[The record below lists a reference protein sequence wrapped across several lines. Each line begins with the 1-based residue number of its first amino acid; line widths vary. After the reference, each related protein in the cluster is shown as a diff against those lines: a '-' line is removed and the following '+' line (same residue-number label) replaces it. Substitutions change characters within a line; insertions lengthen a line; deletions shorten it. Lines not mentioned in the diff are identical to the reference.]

1 MYLFSAL
8 VFSVQAGLQ
17 LCHWIAKPV
26 FDSKTVWTVCAHKP
40 CRSSLRLQQSEPLK
54 VIVAEETV
62 AQSSSDAFS
71 PFVQRHQSDCWLGTE
86 TFSSL
91 NFHSLRLFSARSSR
105 LGMPLVLNTQIYFLR
120 KRHSSL
126 QFRGRCN
133 NMVGL
138 LMTDTGMLHVGV
150 WVAGPWDC
158 ALERRGTEDAFLY
171 ADEEEVLLNFR
182 HTMNIW
188 TLLTRASM
196 ECKNQWS
203 TVIFLH

>member
-1 MYLFSAL
+1 MNPADPHCVCSKVNLSKSSWLRRRLHNPLQMLF
-8 VFSVQAGLQ
+8 
-17 LCHWIAKPV
+17 
-26 FDSKTVWTVCAHKP
+26 
-40 CRSSLRLQQSEPLK
+40 RL
-54 VIVAEETV
+54 
-62 AQSSSDAFS
+62 
-71 PFVQRHQSDCWLGTE
+71 FVQRHQSDRWLGTE

-91 NFHSLRLFSARSSR
+91 NFHPLRLFSARSSR

>member
-1 MYLFSAL
+1 MTKSCKEKKKKHSPACRQQSDTNAGKSVTQRETCSHRLCFWGYS
-8 VFSVQAGLQ
+8 VFSDHLQ
-17 LCHWIAKPV
+17 ESKMCSCIYSVCSCLVCRLGHWIAKPV

-120 KRHSSL
+120 KL
-126 QFRGRCN
+126 
-133 NMVGL
+133 
-138 LMTDTGMLHVGV
+138 
-150 WVAGPWDC
+150 
-158 ALERRGTEDAFLY
+158 
-171 ADEEEVLLNFR
+171 
-182 HTMNIW
+182 
-188 TLLTRASM
+188 
-196 ECKNQWS
+196 
-203 TVIFLH
+203 

>member
-91 NFHSLRLFSARSSR
+91 NFHPLRLFLSALVQVGYAACAQHSDLLLKKAIVPYSSE
-105 LGMPLVLNTQIYFLR
+105 
-120 KRHSSL
+120 
-126 QFRGRCN
+126 
-133 NMVGL
+133 
-138 LMTDTGMLHVGV
+138 DGV
-150 WVAGPWDC
+150 
-158 ALERRGTEDAFLY
+158 T
-171 ADEEEVLLNFR
+171 
-182 HTMNIW
+182 IW
-188 TLLTRASM
+188 S
-196 ECKNQWS
+196 
-203 TVIFLH
+203 VF